1 MRRSLVR
8 TIAHRPQQPANHQQP
23 HKTTNCQCSMVV
35 FGKPT
40 QATKRKG
47 TTKMHTANVSTAVRG
62 RGNPSSV
69 TTRAAAQ
76 PPEKGRGG
84 VEGKKTGKNVERTAE
99 GLEELKKALRRHV
112 VEGTPMR
119 KAAAE
124 FDGVAKKDVER
135 YGKVTKALPE
145 DRRAPAPCWCCAL
158 ALPYPFPRGRRGA
171 WTSDRVAVGQDYDE
185 ESRSTTND
193 MRQAACRH
201 RHRTRNDERAIISKA
216 VRKMYL

>member
-1 MRRSLVR
+1 
-8 TIAHRPQQPANHQQP
+8 
-23 HKTTNCQCSMVV
+23 MVV

-84 VEGKKTGKNVERTAE
+84 VEGKKRGKNVERTAE

-112 VEGTPMR
+112 VEGIPMR

-124 FDGVAKKDVER
+124 FDGVTKKDVGR
-135 YGKVTKALPE
+135 YAKIIKALPE
-145 DRRAPAPCWCCAL
+145 ERRAAAIDAL
-158 ALPYPFPRGRRGA
+158 VWAQKGNPSVIARKAFVV
-171 WTSDRVAVGQDYDE
+171 DDE
-185 ESRSTTND
+185 EIVASSVRVFCEMGMPFNDRSSGRSAPESSGRSARRTQRPARSTS
-193 MRQAACRH
+193 AA
-201 RHRTRNDERAIISKA
+201 RAG
-216 VRKMYL
+216 

>member
-1 MRRSLVR
+1 
-8 TIAHRPQQPANHQQP
+8 
-23 HKTTNCQCSMVV
+23 MVV

-84 VEGKKTGKNVERTAE
+84 VEGKKTGKNAERTAE
-99 GLEELKKALRRHV
+99 GLEKLKKALRRHV
-112 VEGTPMR
+112 VEGIPMR

-124 FDGVAKKDVER
+124 FDGVTKKYVGR
-135 YGKVTKALPE
+135 YGKATKALPE
-145 DRRAPAPCWCCAL
+145 DRRAAAIDAL
-158 ALPYPFPRGRRGA
+158 VWAKQGSPEM
-171 WTSDRVAVGQDYDE
+171 VARKAFVVDDE
-185 ESRSTTND
+185 E
-193 MRQAACRH
+193 
-201 RHRTRNDERAIISKA
+201 IIADA
-216 VRKMYL
+216 VRFFCEMGISFNVHSSGPFCAGVLRKMGKKDP

>member
-62 RGNPSSV
+62 RGNPSSA
-69 TTRAAAQ
+69 TARAAAQ

-124 FDGVAKKDVER
+124 FG
-135 YGKVTKALPE
+135 
-145 DRRAPAPCWCCAL
+145 
-158 ALPYPFPRGRRGA
+158 GA
-171 WTSDRVAVGQDYDE
+171 WPRRVPSATAGGASPKIRTWVWLGLVGF
-185 ESRSTTND
+185 SW
-193 MRQAACRH
+193 
-201 RHRTRNDERAIISKA
+201 
-216 VRKMYL
+216 V

>member
-1 MRRSLVR
+1 
-8 TIAHRPQQPANHQQP
+8 
-23 HKTTNCQCSMVV
+23 MVV

-62 RGNPSSV
+62 RGNPSGV

-84 VEGKKTGKNVERTAE
+84 VEGKRGKNIERTAE

-112 VEGTPMR
+112 VEGIPMR

-124 FDGVAKKDVER
+124 FDGVAKKDAER
-135 YGKVTKALPE
+135 YGKVIKALPE
-145 DRRAPAPCWCCAL
+145 DRRAAATDAL
-158 ALPYPFPRGRRGA
+158 VWAQQGNPIIIARKAFVV
-171 WTSDRVAVGQDYDE
+171 DDE
-185 ESRSTTND
+185 EIVASSVRVFCEMGMPFNDRSSGRSAPESSGRSARRTQRPARSTS
-193 MRQAACRH
+193 AA
-201 RHRTRNDERAIISKA
+201 RAG
-216 VRKMYL
+216 